1 MMGEIGPSNRFEA
14 FMTISDKDKLVTVP
28 EVEQGLRF
36 GHLLMSINRHVSR
49 EAAAYAEAL
58 AALLLEKGLI
68 AEEEFEGKL
77 ASVRQAMKTDP
88 QVMLSK
94 AEDKYSGEGE
104 VIIDCVSRLH
114 LCRAACCTFRFYLG
128 PQDLDEGIVK
138 WDYGN
143 PYWVRQR
150 DNKYC
155 YHSNP
160 DSLLC
165 QIHENRPY
173 VCRVYDCR
181 KDKRVWTDFEQGIIN
196 PELASP

>member
-1 MMGEIGPSNRFEA
+1 
-14 FMTISDKDKLVTVP
+14 MTANNEHELATTPDL
-28 EVEQGLRF
+28 EQGLRF
-36 GHLLMSINRHVSR
+36 SHLMMSINRHVSR
-49 EAAAYAEAL
+49 EAAAYSEAML
-58 AALLLEKGLI
+58 SLLMEKGI
-68 AEEEFEGKL
+68 ITDEEFSSRV
-77 ASVRQAMKTDP
+77 ASMRQAMKSDP

-104 VIIDCVSRLH
+104 VIIDCASRLH

-150 DNKYC
+150 DGKYC
-155 YHSNP
+155 FHSNP
-160 DSLLC
+160 DDLFC
-165 QIHENRPY
+165 RIHENRPY

-181 KDKRVWTDFEQGIIN
+181 TDKRIWTDFDEGIV
-196 PELASP
+196 SPDLHVG